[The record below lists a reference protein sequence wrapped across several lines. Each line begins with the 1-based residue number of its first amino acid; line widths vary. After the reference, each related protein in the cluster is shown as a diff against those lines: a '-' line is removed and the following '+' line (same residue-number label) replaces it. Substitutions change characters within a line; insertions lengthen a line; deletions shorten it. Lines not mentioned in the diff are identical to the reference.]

1 MAYIFLQQISL
12 KVFERTLNTL
22 LYIQRFYAQGDS
34 IFIRRAVRI
43 FFFLMNDEQK
53 KMIADSFTRFPVY
66 PKTSLIKYLD

>member
-1 MAYIFLQQISL
+1 ML
-12 KVFERTLNTL
+12 KAIRYLSD
-22 LYIQRFYAQGDS
+22 AQLE
-34 IFIRRAVRI
+34 